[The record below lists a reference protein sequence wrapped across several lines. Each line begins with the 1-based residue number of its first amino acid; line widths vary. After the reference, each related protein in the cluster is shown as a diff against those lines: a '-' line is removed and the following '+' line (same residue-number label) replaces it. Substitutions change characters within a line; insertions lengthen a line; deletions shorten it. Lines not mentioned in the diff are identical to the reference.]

1 MSSRASVTL
10 MLLLAAGVSA
20 APPFPACCAYG
31 GSGAAVALGSGVLN
45 AFAPPAGNG
54 PPSGPGYA
62 APMAIGVS
70 PTRQF
75 STILFAAASGP
86 DDSHA
91 GWIVTSNAT
100 NDVIFIFANVS
111 ESGPRCTAGVGP
123 RGSYVT
129 DYALCGGAGGSF
141 PDHLR
146 DFQLTAATRVGVFAQ
161 ASGATTLSFAD
172 EQACAPLAL
181 LGSNAPFGTG
191 AFSINIES
199 GVAAEPPA
207 AWSAPPSY
215 CVWETPAEAA
225 LVESMRKA

>member
-1 MSSRASVTL
+1 MSRASAL
-10 MLLLAAGVSA
+10 LLLASTAASA

-31 GSGAAVALGSGVLN
+31 GSGAAVALGAGVLN
-45 AFAPPAGNG
+45 AFSPENGG
-54 PPSGPGYA
+54 PPTGPGYA
-62 APMAIGVS
+62 APMAIGIS
-70 PTRQF
+70 PTRLF

-86 DDSHA
+86 DDSRA

-100 NDVIFIFANVS
+100 NDVIFLFSNVS
-111 ESGPRCTAGVGP
+111 ESGPRCSAGVGP
-123 RGSYVT
+123 RGSFVT
-129 DYALCGGAGGSF
+129 DYKLCGGAGGLF
-141 PDHLR
+141 PQPLR

-172 EQACAPLAL
+172 ETACAPLSL
-181 LGSNAPFGTG
+181 LGNNAPFGTG

-207 AWSAPPSY
+207 SWSGPPAY
-215 CVWETPAEAA
+215 CVWSTPADAA